1 MAFNFVLFIEQKKNI
16 IYNERKVFIMIP
28 EILQYIAVIAF
39 LGTLAALP
47 CYAVYAGYKAIEQVK
62 DLTKH

>member
-1 MAFNFVLFIEQKKNI
+1 MM
-16 IYNERKVFIMIP
+16 YNERKVFIMIP
-28 EILQYIAVIAF
+28 EILQYIVVIAF

>member
-1 MAFNFVLFIEQKKNI
+1 MFEDRAKNI
-16 IYNERKVFIMIP
+16 MHNERMVFIMIP
-28 EILQYIAVIAF
+28 EILQYIVAIAF

-47 CYAVYAGYKAIEQVK
+47 CYAVYVGYKAIKQVK

>member
-1 MAFNFVLFIEQKKNI
+1 MVFKIREINI
-16 IYNERKVFIMIP
+16 TYNERKVFIMIP
-28 EILQYIAVIAF
+28 EILQYIVVIAF

-47 CYAVYAGYKAIEQVK
+47 CYAVYAGYKAIKQVK